1 MMSIQQ
7 RGLDKFLALLKGL
20 NAQYKIIIEDGDT
33 TLEYGELEVVD
44 HKRVA
49 KVRRG
54 DCLKVYGPIMEQ
66 LGVGSVG
73 SVVAVPIGNLPI
85 ESLRSSICSWAIRTW
100 GLASVTTMVNHDNNT
115 IEVLRN
121 Y

>member
-7 RGLDKFLALLKGL
+7 RELDKFIALLNGL
-20 NAQYKIIIEDGDT
+20 NAQYKIIIPDGDN
-33 TLEYGELEVVD
+33 TLEYGDLEVAK
-44 HKRVA
+44 HERVQ

-54 DCLKVYGPIMEQ
+54 DCLKVYEPLMSNLQIG
-66 LGVGSVG
+66 G
-73 SVVAVPIGNLPI
+73 VVAVPIGDLPL

-100 GLASVTTMVNHDNNT
+100 GLGSVTTMANHDNNT
-115 IEVLRN
+115 VEVLRN

>member
-7 RGLDKFLALLKGL
+7 RELDKFIALLNGL

-33 TLEYGELEVVD
+33 TLEYGELEVLD

-49 KVRRG
+49 TVRRG
-54 DCLKVYGPIMEQ
+54 DCLKVYEPLMSGLQ
-66 LGVGSVG
+66 VGGVC
-73 SVVAVPIGNLPI
+73 AVPIGDLPLD
-85 ESLRSSICSWAIRTW
+85 SLRSSIGSWAIRTW
-100 GLASVTTMVNHDNNT
+100 GLGSVTTMANHDNGT
-115 IEVLRN
+115 VEVLRN